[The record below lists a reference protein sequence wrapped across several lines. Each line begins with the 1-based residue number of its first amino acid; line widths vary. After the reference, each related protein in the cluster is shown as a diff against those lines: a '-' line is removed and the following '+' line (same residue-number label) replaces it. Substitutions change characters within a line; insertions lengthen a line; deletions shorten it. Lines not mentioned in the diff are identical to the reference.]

1 MGETQEQKAGRFKR
15 LATSRTNII
24 LDRIRVLGNCANRS
38 AYEYGEADINKIFG
52 EIDRLLKET
61 KAKFHFSK
69 NKEFKL

>member
-1 MGETQEQKAGRFKR
+1 MGETNEQRADRFKR

-24 LDRIRVLGNCANRS
+24 LDRIRVLGNCANRG
-38 AYEYGEADINKIFG
+38 AYEYSEAEINKIFS